1 MDSLGDACI
10 LQHFDDSPRETLP
23 PGSTIIPVIIAS
35 DQTHLTNFSG
45 DKKAWPVYLTLGNIV
60 STVRNKPS
68 AMAMILVALLPV
80 PPKFTKQKAAQIDAQ
95 RGVNRHILHSVLEQ
109 VFQPLHIP
117 GQHGIELPCA
127 DGKV

>member
-1 MDSLGDACI
+1 M
-10 LQHFDDSPRETLP
+10 P
-23 PGSTIIPVIIAS
+23 PGSTILPVISAS

-80 PPKFTKQKAAQIDAQ
+80 PPKFSKQQKAAQMDTQ
-95 RGVNRHILHSVLEQ
+95 RDINRQILHLVLEQ
-109 VFQPLHIP
+109 VFQPLCDP
-117 GQHGIELPCA
+117 GKHGIDLPCA

>member
-1 MDSLGDACI
+1 M
-10 LQHFDDSPRETLP
+10 LQRADDSPQETLP
-23 PGSTIIPVIIAS
+23 PGSTVIPVIFAS

-45 DKKAWPVYLTLGNIV
+45 DKKAWPVYLTIGNIV

-80 PPKFTKQKAAQIDAQ
+80 PPKLKGQKAAQVDAQ
-95 RGVNRHILHSVLEQ
+95 RDVNRRILHSVLEQ
-109 VFQPLHIP
+109 VFQPMRSP
-117 GQHGIELPCA
+117 GQHGIELACA